1 MSVDPF
7 VLCLISTSPVSSHL
21 LIVEADELSLGEK
34 FSKFELGNVACA
46 LLHNLPGKLEQSG
59 HLREFEIEQF
69 FEKFPG
75 HIVNIGAI
83 CTVITMDFTSAS
95 SMLSLHHLSKSSMVV
110 FLFGLSTTTAAT
122 LSSL

>member
-1 MSVDPF
+1 M
-7 VLCLISTSPVSSHL
+7 SSHL

-95 SMLSLHHLSKSSMVV
+95 SMLSLHHLSRSSMVV